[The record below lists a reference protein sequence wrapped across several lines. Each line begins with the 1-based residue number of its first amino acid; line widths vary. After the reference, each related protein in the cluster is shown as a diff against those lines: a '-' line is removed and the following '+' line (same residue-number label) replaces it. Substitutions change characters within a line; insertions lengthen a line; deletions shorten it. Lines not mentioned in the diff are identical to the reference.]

1 MQSSSCCA
9 VRSPAASGTRTVAEA
24 RLRKPPAP
32 PGTRRRPGLEE
43 AAALW
48 WREEVNEATLR
59 RDGRRW
65 TAWTVAVAVVFT
77 APGIGLLLLSPWTLP
92 VALGCFAHAWIVPR
106 LQARRGA
113 RSIVPLGSA
122 RSEAVGG
129 RTDETAEG
137 VALGLLGDLVG
148 HGERDLLRRTGL
160 ALQRGRLGVWLV
172 GERGAIMVRP
182 GGRRVDCWCVRVA
195 ETETLPAGDRVAHL
209 LLALRE
215 DEAGFAMVANLG
227 FSGAAWRVRGGLPR
241 SARPA
246 LDAARRLARGEGFG
260 VTEPA

>member
-1 MQSSSCCA
+1 MA
-9 VRSPAASGTRTVAEA
+9 ETR
-24 RLRKPPAP
+24 LKKPPAP
-32 PGTRRRPGLEE
+32 AGTPRRPGLEE

-48 WREEVNEATLR
+48 WREEVSEATLR

-65 TAWTVAVAVVFT
+65 TAWTVAIAAVFT
-77 APGIGLLLLSPWTLP
+77 APGVALLVLSPWTLP

-113 RSIVPLGSA
+113 RSIAPLGSA
-122 RSEAVGG
+122 RSGATEGEAN
-129 RTDETAEG
+129 EAAEG

-148 HGERDLLRRTGL
+148 HRERDLLRRTGL

-195 ETETLPAGDRVAHL
+195 EADRLPAGDRVAHL

-215 DEAGFAMVANLG
+215 DESGFAMVANLG
-227 FSGAAWRVRGGLPR
+227 FSGAAWRVRGGLGDPCR
-241 SARPA
+241 VA
-246 LDAARRLARGEGFG
+246 LEEARRLSRARG
-260 VTEPA
+260 